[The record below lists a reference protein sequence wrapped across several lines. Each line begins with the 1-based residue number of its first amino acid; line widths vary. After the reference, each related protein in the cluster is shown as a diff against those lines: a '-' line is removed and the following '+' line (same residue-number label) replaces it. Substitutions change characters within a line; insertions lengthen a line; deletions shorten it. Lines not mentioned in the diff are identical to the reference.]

1 MSRRKKSS
9 KSFDNSVNTHHLL
22 YYRRNYQKSSANALR
37 RHWYC
42 VVPIRKDL
50 HQEIHA
56 LTDGVPIPR
65 KLSVEGILFQLD
77 LLEKYGGIHPYDPIE
92 KRLQVL
98 IALTECSEQP
108 TCDALKKQ
116 LEIVDRFNKP
126 S

>member
-1 MSRRKKSS
+1 M
-9 KSFDNSVNTHHLL
+9 
-22 YYRRNYQKSSANALR
+22 
-37 RHWYC
+37 
-42 VVPIRKDL
+42 

-56 LTDGVPIPR
+56 LTDGVPIPQ
-65 KLSVEGILFQLD
+65 KFNVEGILFQLE
-77 LLEKYGGIHPYDPIE
+77 LLERYGGIHPYDPIE

-116 LEIVDRFNKP
+116 LEICDRFNKP

>member
-1 MSRRKKSS
+1 MSKRKKRS
-9 KSFDNSVNTHHLL
+9 KSFDNTVDNHHLFIS
-22 YYRRNYQKSSANALR
+22 RRSYQKSSANKLR

-50 HQEIHA
+50 HREIHA
-56 LTDGVPIPR
+56 LAGEVPIP
-65 KLSVEGILFQLD
+65 KKNNVDGILFQLG
-77 LLEKYGGIHPYDPIE
+77 LLEKFGGINPQDSIE

-98 IALTECSEQP
+98 IALTECSSQK

-116 LEIVDRFNKP
+116 LEICDRFNKP